1 MCERR
6 THSTKVESY
15 LKIQF
20 NSGSNQWT
28 VWTKDGTRSIFNP
41 VYQVASG
48 TVIWGLNQ
56 RVDTHGNATTY
67 GWSCVEG
74 DCYPA
79 SVQFGPYALTLY
91 RETRSDVRSW
101 AVGDASVIRTMRYRL
116 RSALLTYRGTNVRA
130 WKLNYTTSPVTGAS
144 LLASLEQH
152 GKDVA
157 IDAAGSISSVSPVP
171 KREFAYQ
178 GNAESLRFVSWP
190 SGDEQQTPPPPT
202 GLPGDPLVTGTGADG
217 ALVVAS
223 GQTVYTNSVRS
234 ALAAAAVAGTSSVT
248 VASGSGFAAGQ
259 EVLIIQSI
267 GSSAGTYETHAIAS
281 VSGNTLGLRSCWST
295 TTARPGRRG
304 HR

>member
-1 MCERR
+1 MRASARSSGPARAWGAPRWDGGDIFLLDGQDLIACASGNQSPSCASGG

-144 LLASLEQH
+144 LLASVEQH

-157 IDAAGSISSVSPVP
+157 IDAAGSITSVSPVP
-171 KREFAYQ
+171 KREFSYQ
-178 GNAESLRFVSWP
+178 GNAETLRS
-190 SGDEQQTPPPPT
+190 SHGR
-202 GLPGDPLVTGTGADG
+202 A
-217 ALVVAS
+217 A
-223 GQTVYTNSVRS
+223 TNSRRPHRQRVFRAIRS
-234 ALAAAAVAGTSSVT
+234 
-248 VASGSGFAAGQ
+248 
-259 EVLIIQSI
+259 
-267 GSSAGTYETHAIAS
+267 
-281 VSGNTLGLRSCWST
+281 
-295 TTARPGRRG
+295 
-304 HR
+304 